1 MLCWINSSQ
10 IGDVPRSYRRKR
22 KESTRKIFPKAC
34 THTQARRRTCCH
46 RFASCATALQFGSS
60 KAVGLAWAWSGGVR
74 PDTAGARPETYGCA
88 RKFARCAWK
97 QANKNRSCD
106 SARAFSFFAYISP
119 GAKGIFSFSSL
130 FHTCVYIFI
139 MAAKQQTLPTFTVGD
154 YASFALA
161 GAMGCGVTHG
171 AMTPIDVVKTRIQLE
186 PTVYNKGMI
195 GSFKQVVSSE
205 GAGALLTGLGPTVL
219 GYSLQGAFKFGG
231 YELFKKTFIEQLGYD
246 TASKYKNSVYIGSAA
261 LAEFFADIALC
272 PLEATR
278 IRLVSQPT
286 FANGLIGGFSR
297 ILKEEGVGSFYNG
310 FTPILFKQIPYNIA
324 KFLVFERAAEA
335 IYGAIPTPKAEL
347 SSGAATAVNLG
358 AGIIAGCAAAIVSQ
372 PADTLLSKVNK
383 TKKAPGQS
391 TIGLLGQLA
400 KQLGIRG
407 SFAGLPTRLVMVGT
421 LTSLQFTIYGS
432 LKSALNCPKAVEL

>member
-1 MLCWINSSQ
+1 
-10 IGDVPRSYRRKR
+10 
-22 KESTRKIFPKAC
+22 
-34 THTQARRRTCCH
+34 
-46 RFASCATALQFGSS
+46 
-60 KAVGLAWAWSGGVR
+60 
-74 PDTAGARPETYGCA
+74 
-88 RKFARCAWK
+88 
-97 QANKNRSCD
+97 
-106 SARAFSFFAYISP
+106 
-119 GAKGIFSFSSL
+119 
-130 FHTCVYIFI
+130 
-139 MAAKQQTLPTFTVGD
+139 MAAKQELPTFTVGD

-161 GAMGCGVTHG
+161 GAMGCGITHG
-171 AMTPIDVVKTRIQLE
+171 AMTPIDVIKTRIQLE
-186 PTVYNKGMI
+186 PTVYNKGLV
-195 GSFKQVVSSE
+195 GSFKQIVSTE

-231 YELFKKTFIEQLGYD
+231 YELFKKTFIEQLGIE
-246 TASKYKNSVYIGSAA
+246 TASRYKNSVYIASAA

-324 KFLVFERAAEA
+324 KFLVYERAAEA
-335 IYGAIPTPKAEL
+335 IYGTIGTPKNEL
-347 SSGAATAVNLG
+347 SSSTTTAVNLG
-358 AGIIAGCAAAIVSQ
+358 AGIIAGCAAAFVSQ

-383 TKKAPGQS
+383 TKKAEGQS

-432 LKSALNCPKAVEL
+432 LKSALNCPHGVELVAAED

>member
-1 MLCWINSSQ
+1 M
-10 IGDVPRSYRRKR
+10 
-22 KESTRKIFPKAC
+22 STPAIP
-34 THTQARRRTCCH
+34 Q
-46 RFASCATALQFGSS
+46 
-60 KAVGLAWAWSGGVR
+60 
-74 PDTAGARPETYGCA
+74 
-88 RKFARCAWK
+88 
-97 QANKNRSCD
+97 
-106 SARAFSFFAYISP
+106 
-119 GAKGIFSFSSL
+119 
-130 FHTCVYIFI
+130 
-139 MAAKQQTLPTFTVGD
+139 FTVGD

-195 GSFKQVVSSE
+195 GSFKQVVASE

-231 YELFKKTFIEQLGYD
+231 YELFKKTFIEYLGYD
-246 TASKYKNSVYIGSAA
+246 TAKKYKNSVYIGSAA

-297 ILKEEGVGSFYNG
+297 IAKEEGLAAFYNG

-324 KFLVFERAAEA
+324 KFLVFERAAAA
-335 IYGAIPTPKAEL
+335 IYTAIPTPKSEL
-347 SSGAATAVNLG
+347 SNSTNTLINLG
-358 AGIIAGCAAAIVSQ
+358 AGVIAGCSAAIVSQ

-391 TIGLLGQLA
+391 TVGLLIQLA
-400 KQLGIRG
+400 KQLGVTG

-432 LKSALNCPKAVEL
+432 LKKTLGCPPAVDL

>member
-1 MLCWINSSQ
+1 MSA
-10 IGDVPRSYRRKR
+10 PP
-22 KESTRKIFPKAC
+22 KI
-34 THTQARRRTCCH
+34 
-46 RFASCATALQFGSS
+46 
-60 KAVGLAWAWSGGVR
+60 
-74 PDTAGARPETYGCA
+74 PE
-88 RKFARCAWK
+88 
-97 QANKNRSCD
+97 
-106 SARAFSFFAYISP
+106 
-119 GAKGIFSFSSL
+119 
-130 FHTCVYIFI
+130 
-139 MAAKQQTLPTFTVGD
+139 FTVKD

-161 GAMGCGVTHG
+161 GAMGCGLTHG

-195 GSFKQVVSSE
+195 GSFKQVIGAE
-205 GAGALLTGLGPTVL
+205 GAGALLTGFGPTVL
-219 GYSLQGAFKFGG
+219 GYSMQGAFKFGG

-246 TASKYKNSVYIGSAA
+246 TAKQYKNSVFITSAA

-286 FANGLIGGFSR
+286 FANGLVGGFAR
-297 ILKEEGVGSFYNG
+297 IFKEEGAGSFYNG

-335 IYGAIPTPKAEL
+335 IFNAIPTPKSEL
-347 SSGAATAVNLG
+347 SNTSLTGVNLG
-358 AGIIAGCAAAIVSQ
+358 AGIIAGCAAAFVSQ

-391 TIGLLGQLA
+391 TLGLLAQLA
-400 KQLGIRG
+400 GQLGIKG
-407 SFAGLPTRLVMVGT
+407 SFAGLPTRLIMVGT

-432 LKSALNCPKAVEL
+432 LKKTLGCPPGVEL

>member
-1 MLCWINSSQ
+1 M
-10 IGDVPRSYRRKR
+10 
-22 KESTRKIFPKAC
+22 
-34 THTQARRRTCCH
+34 
-46 RFASCATALQFGSS
+46 ATPVLPQ
-60 KAVGLAWAWSGGVR
+60 
-74 PDTAGARPETYGCA
+74 Y
-88 RKFARCAWK
+88 
-97 QANKNRSCD
+97 
-106 SARAFSFFAYISP
+106 
-119 GAKGIFSFSSL
+119 
-130 FHTCVYIFI
+130 
-139 MAAKQQTLPTFTVGD
+139 TLGD

-186 PTVYNKGMI
+186 PTVYNKGMV
-195 GSFKQVVSSE
+195 GSFKQVISAE

-231 YELFKKTFIEQLGYD
+231 YELFKKLAIEQVGYD
-246 TASKYKNSVYIGSAA
+246 TAKNYKNSIYISSAA

-286 FANGLIGGFSR
+286 FANGLVGGFAR
-297 ILKEEGVGSFYNG
+297 IAKEEGVGSFYNG

-335 IYGAIPTPKAEL
+335 IFAGIARPKSEL
-347 SSGAATAVNLG
+347 SSTTLTGVNLG

-391 TIGLLGQLA
+391 TLGLLAQLA
-400 KQLGIRG
+400 GQLGIRG

-432 LKSALNCPKAVEL
+432 LKKALNCPKAVEL

>member
-1 MLCWINSSQ
+1 M
-10 IGDVPRSYRRKR
+10 
-22 KESTRKIFPKAC
+22 
-34 THTQARRRTCCH
+34 
-46 RFASCATALQFGSS
+46 ATAT
-60 KAVGLAWAWSGGVR
+60 
-74 PDTAGARPETYGCA
+74 P
-88 RKFARCAWK
+88 
-97 QANKNRSCD
+97 
-106 SARAFSFFAYISP
+106 
-119 GAKGIFSFSSL
+119 
-130 FHTCVYIFI
+130 
-139 MAAKQQTLPTFTVGD
+139 TLPQYSLGD

-195 GSFKQVVSSE
+195 GSFKQVVQGE

-231 YELFKKTFIEQLGYD
+231 YELFKKTLVEQFGYD
-246 TASKYKNSVYIGSAA
+246 TAKKYKNTVYISSAA

-286 FANGLIGGFSR
+286 FANGLVGGFAR

-335 IYGAIPTPKAEL
+335 IFAAIPTPKSEL
-347 SSGAATAVNLG
+347 STGTLTSVNLG
-358 AGIIAGCAAAIVSQ
+358 AGIIAGCAAAFVSQ

-391 TIGLLGQLA
+391 TLGLLAQLAGQL
-400 KQLGIRG
+400 GVRG
-407 SFAGLPTRLVMVGT
+407 SFAGLPTRLIMVGT

-432 LKSALNCPKAVEL
+432 LKKALDCPKPVEL

>member
-1 MLCWINSSQ
+1 MS
-10 IGDVPRSYRRKR
+10 DKR
-22 KESTRKIFPKAC
+22 I
-34 THTQARRRTCCH
+34 
-46 RFASCATALQFGSS
+46 
-60 KAVGLAWAWSGGVR
+60 
-74 PDTAGARPETYGCA
+74 PE
-88 RKFARCAWK
+88 
-97 QANKNRSCD
+97 
-106 SARAFSFFAYISP
+106 FSL
-119 GAKGIFSFSSL
+119 K
-130 FHTCVYIFI
+130 
-139 MAAKQQTLPTFTVGD
+139 D

-186 PTVYNKGMI
+186 PTVYNKGML
-195 GSFKQVVSSE
+195 GSFRQVISAE

-231 YELFKKTFIEQLGYD
+231 YELFKKTFIQNLGFD
-246 TASKYKNSVYIGSAA
+246 TAKQYKNSIYIGSAA

-335 IYGAIPTPKAEL
+335 IYGAIPTAKKDL
-347 SSGAATAVNLG
+347 STTATTAVNLG

-391 TIGLLGQLA
+391 TVGLLVQLA
-400 KQLGIRG
+400 KQLGFTG

-432 LKSALNCPKAVEL
+432 LKKGLGCPPAVEL

>member
-1 MLCWINSSQ
+1 MASKQ
-10 IGDVPRSYRRKR
+10 
-22 KESTRKIFPKAC
+22 
-34 THTQARRRTCCH
+34 TQ
-46 RFASCATALQFGSS
+46 
-60 KAVGLAWAWSGGVR
+60 
-74 PDTAGARPETYGCA
+74 
-88 RKFARCAWK
+88 
-97 QANKNRSCD
+97 
-106 SARAFSFFAYISP
+106 
-119 GAKGIFSFSSL
+119 
-130 FHTCVYIFI
+130 
-139 MAAKQQTLPTFTVGD
+139 LPTFTVKD

-171 AMTPIDVVKTRIQLE
+171 AMTPIDVIKTRIQLE
-186 PTVYNKGMI
+186 PTVYNKGLV
-195 GSFKQVVSSE
+195 GSFRQIVSTE
-205 GAGALLTGLGPTVL
+205 GAGALLTGLGPTIL

-278 IRLVSQPT
+278 IRLVSQPN
-286 FANGLIGGFSR
+286 FANGLIGGFGR

-335 IYGAIPTPKAEL
+335 IYGTISTPKAEL
-347 SSGAATAVNLG
+347 SSSTNTVVNLG
-358 AGIIAGCAAAIVSQ
+358 AGIIAGCAAAFVSQ

-383 TKKAPGQS
+383 TKKAEGQS
-391 TIGLLGQLA
+391 TVGLLVQLA
-400 KQLGIRG
+400 KQLGLRG

-432 LKSALNCPKAVEL
+432 LKTALNCPKGVEL

>member
-1 MLCWINSSQ
+1 ML
-10 IGDVPRSYRRKR
+10 
-22 KESTRKIFPKAC
+22 
-34 THTQARRRTCCH
+34 
-46 RFASCATALQFGSS
+46 
-60 KAVGLAWAWSGGVR
+60 
-74 PDTAGARPETYGCA
+74 
-88 RKFARCAWK
+88 
-97 QANKNRSCD
+97 
-106 SARAFSFFAYISP
+106 
-119 GAKGIFSFSSL
+119 
-130 FHTCVYIFI
+130 
-139 MAAKQQTLPTFTVGD
+139 
-154 YASFALA
+154 
-161 GAMGCGVTHG
+161 
-171 AMTPIDVVKTRIQLE
+171 
-186 PTVYNKGMI
+186 
-195 GSFKQVVSSE
+195 GSFKQVIKSE
-205 GAGALLTGLGPTVL
+205 GALLTGLGPTIL

-231 YELFKKTFIEQLGYD
+231 YELFKKTFIEYLGYD
-246 TASKYKNSVYIGSAA
+246 TAKQYKDSIYIGSSA

-324 KFLVFERAAEA
+324 KFLVFERANEA
-335 IYGAIPTPKAEL
+335 IYNAIPTPKVDL
-347 SSGAATAVNLG
+347 STAAHTAVNLG

-391 TIGLLGQLA
+391 TVGLLIQLA
-400 KQLGIRG
+400 KQLGVSG

-432 LKSALNCPKAVEL
+432 LKKALNCPPAVAL